1 MPIEKFNDILSKLN
15 ESEKKVNLLQEKNKK
30 LSLKLKEKEKFE
42 SEFSGLDNKGSKE
55 SSFFDEN
62 MKKVLQNPFDVK
74 SNKSDKI
81 NILKDVPSIP
91 NDDDAMELIQNQLK
105 DMKLMFKEEKDK
117 NEKLCELIKEV
128 FKNIKVDSK
137 TKDLCVQICNIFGFH
152 LILLGN

>member
-1 MPIEKFNDILSKLN
+1 
-15 ESEKKVNLLQEKNKK
+15 
-30 LSLKLKEKEKFE
+30 
-42 SEFSGLDNKGSKE
+42 
-55 SSFFDEN
+55 

-137 TKDLCVQICNIFGFH
+137 TKDLCVQICNIFGFSPNTTGK
-152 LILLGN
+152 LIKEKKGLFGKSKKKDK